1 MCSLFWQKRLTKA
14 SIWSADLLHLK
25 EFAVIGRLCRTSRE
39 DVMKYSSA
47 ELTTSQS
54 SELTAAPRPLTYD
67 EKKAAEAA
75 FRCDAFNPAWSQ
87 AALKVYHDI
96 SRAMVQLQVRSEMEH
111 ASK

>member
-1 MCSLFWQKRLTKA
+1 
-14 SIWSADLLHLK
+14 
-25 EFAVIGRLCRTSRE
+25 
-39 DVMKYSSA
+39 MKYSSA

-87 AALKVYHDI
+87 AALKVYDDI